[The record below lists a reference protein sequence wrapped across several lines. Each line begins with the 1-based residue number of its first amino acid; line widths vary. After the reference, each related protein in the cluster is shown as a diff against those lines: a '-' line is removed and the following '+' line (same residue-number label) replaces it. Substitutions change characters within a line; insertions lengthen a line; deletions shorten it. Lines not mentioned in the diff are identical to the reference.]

1 MSTTEEPKDLTRG
14 GRAKEGVGK
23 PTWVEGKTKRIVP
36 IDDNI
41 HQSELVKI
49 VTKDALTANDAAM
62 RKETPLGIDK
72 TQQTISIFKF
82 LKKNNIPTSFH
93 DEHEDKNVFVAKN
106 CNMLQIAV
114 SYTHLRAN
122 ETREHRVFRL
132 LL

>member
-72 TQQTISIFKF
+72 TQQTISILYHFSKFDLLLNFLKPDQFFRLVYKF
-82 LKKNNIPTSFH
+82 LQSQF
-93 DEHEDKNVFVAKN
+93 
-106 CNMLQIAV
+106 
-114 SYTHLRAN
+114 
-122 ETREHRVFRL
+122 
-132 LL
+132 

>member
-82 LKKNNIPTSFH
+82 LQNLLGILCHVQILPQRTLY
-93 DEHEDKNVFVAKN
+93 AK
-106 CNMLQIAV
+106 
-114 SYTHLRAN
+114 S
-122 ETREHRVFRL
+122 
-132 LL
+132 